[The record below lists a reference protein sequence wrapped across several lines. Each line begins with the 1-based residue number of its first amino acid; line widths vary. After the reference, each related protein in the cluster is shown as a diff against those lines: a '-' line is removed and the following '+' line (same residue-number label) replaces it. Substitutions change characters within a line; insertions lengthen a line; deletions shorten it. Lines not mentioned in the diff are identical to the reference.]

1 MLKNVLF
8 IFLALTPIF
17 LSAQE
22 GTEITQ
28 FKAGL
33 KAGVTTSQMEGD
45 GYAGFNKINPQAGFF
60 LQKQLNDISQLQF
73 ELIYIQKGSKDPGD
87 PDNGIFNTYRI
98 QLDYIEVPLLYQ
110 REWRKFLFEIGPG
123 LGVLFNTKEENSFGK
138 VAKSGFN
145 WRYWEIDAMLGVN
158 YYFTERA
165 FVNIRIHQSLVS
177 IVSTVA
183 VTPYGTFGGAFNSV
197 IGTSFNWTF

>member
-87 PDNGIFNTYRI
+87 PDNGIFNT
-98 QLDYIEVPLLYQ
+98 
-110 REWRKFLFEIGPG
+110 
-123 LGVLFNTKEENSFGK
+123 
-138 VAKSGFN
+138 
-145 WRYWEIDAMLGVN
+145 
-158 YYFTERA
+158 
-165 FVNIRIHQSLVS
+165 
-177 IVSTVA
+177 
-183 VTPYGTFGGAFNSV
+183 
-197 IGTSFNWTF
+197 